1 MIALLIVAQV
11 LRISVPYLFAAAG
24 GLLSERAG
32 IVALTL
38 EGYMLSGAFGAAI
51 ATYYSGSP
59 ALGLVAGVAAGAL
72 LGSVHA
78 LATIRFKADQV
89 VSGIALN
96 LLVAG
101 GCAFSLRLAFDS
113 SANSP
118 RITALGDGLGSG
130 LVATLANPLVWG
142 AFVILPAMWWM
153 LYRTRFGLRVRAVG
167 EHPEAATSVGIGV
180 PRVRYLAVILS
191 GAIAALGG
199 AYLAFDQHKFTD
211 GMTAGRGFIALAAVI
226 FGRWEP
232 VRALAA
238 CVLFAVAET
247 VQIRLQGSTALPS
260 QFVEMIPYALTIVAL
275 AGFVGKSAAP
285 AALGRNEG

>member
-1 MIALLIVAQV
+1 MTLALILAQV
-11 LRISVPYLFAAAG
+11 LRIAVPYLFAAAG
-24 GLLSERAG
+24 GLVSERSG

-38 EGYMLSGAFGAAI
+38 EGFMLSGAFGAAI

-59 ALGLVAGVAAGAL
+59 WLGLVAAVASGAL
-72 LGSVHA
+72 LALVHA
-78 LATIRFKADQV
+78 VATIRFKADQV
-89 VSGIALN
+89 VSGVALN

-101 GCAFSLRLAFDS
+101 GCAFTLRLAFDS

-118 RITALGDGLGSG
+118 RITAIGDGLGSG
-130 LVATLANPLVWG
+130 LAATFANPLVWG
-142 AFVILPAMWWM
+142 AFVVLPAIWWL

-180 PRVRYLAVILS
+180 ARVRYAAVVLS

-232 VRALAA
+232 VRALGA
-238 CVLFAVAET
+238 CLLFAAAET
-247 VQIRLQGSTALPS
+247 LQIRLQGSTALPS

-275 AGFVGKSAAP
+275 AGFAGKSAAP
-285 AALGRNEG
+285 AALGRSEG

>member
-1 MIALLIVAQV
+1 MITLLILAQV

-32 IVALTL
+32 IIALTL
-38 EGYMLSGAFGAAI
+38 EGFMLAGAFGAAI
-51 ATYYSGSP
+51 GTYYSGSP
-59 ALGLVAGVAAGAL
+59 AIGLVAGVAAGAL
-72 LGSVHA
+72 LASVHA
-78 LATIRFKADQV
+78 VATIRFKADQV

-101 GCAFSLRLAFDS
+101 GCAFSLKLAFNS

-118 RITALGDGLGSG
+118 RIAALGDGLGSG
-130 LVATLANPLVWG
+130 LASTFANPLVWA
-142 AFVILPAMWWM
+142 AFVVLPAMWWL
-153 LYRTRFGLRVRAVG
+153 LYRTRFGLRVRASG

-180 PRVRYLAVILS
+180 AGVRYTAVILS
-191 GAIAALGG
+191 GAIASLGG
-199 AYLAFDQHKFTD
+199 AYLAFDQHNFTD

-232 VRALAA
+232 VRALFA
-238 CVLFAVAET
+238 CLLFAVAET

-285 AALGRNEG
+285 AALGRSTE

>member
-1 MIALLIVAQV
+1 MILVLILAQV
-11 LRISVPYLFAAAG
+11 LRIAVPYLFAAAG

-38 EGYMLSGAFGAAI
+38 EGFMLSGAFGAAI
-51 ATYYSGSP
+51 ATYYSGNP
-59 ALGLVAGVAAGAL
+59 ALGLVAGIAAGAFL
-72 LGSVHA
+72 AFIHA
-78 LATIRFKADQV
+78 VATIRFKADQV

-118 RITALGDGLGSG
+118 RITDLGDGLGSG
-130 LVATLANPLVWG
+130 LASTFANPLVWG
-142 AFVILPAMWWM
+142 AFVVLPGMWWL

-180 PRVRYLAVILS
+180 PRVRYLAVVLS

-232 VRALAA
+232 LRALGS
-238 CVLFAVAET
+238 CLLFAVAET
-247 VQIRLQGSTALPS
+247 LQIRLQGSTALPS

-275 AGFVGKSAAP
+275 AGFGGKSVAP
-285 AALGRNEG
+285 AALGRSEG